1 MDTVVAP
8 SINAVCSDRSFAY
21 DQDKERFDPFFSA
34 AMFGL
39 PPWSHN
45 SEDEVER
52 FGKALPGFP
61 AEGVL
66 GASSPAQLPFPPMQ
80 VPQLQK
86 LILDSGKLAKLDAV
100 LTELKAN
107 GHRVL
112 VYFQMT
118 RMIDLMEEY
127 LAFRQYKYLR
137 LDGASTISERRDMV
151 MDWQTKWVVSLALFL
166 RLLLTP
172 FILQARAL
180 HLSSFDP
187 CWRTR
192 HQSHR
197 RRHRHLLRL
206 GLEPL
211 GPPLLLATLDA
222 LQADFLFFYRTT
234 LKPWIAPIDSVRPSR
249 SPSTAS
255 SPRTP
260 SMSVSSSWLGE

>member
-21 DQDKERFDPFFSA
+21 DQNKERFDPLFSA

-39 PPWSHN
+39 PPSSQN
-45 SEDEVER
+45 SEGEIER

-86 LILDSGKLAKLDAV
+86 LILDSGKLAKLDAL

-151 MDWQTKWVVSLALFL
+151 MDWQTKCVD
-166 RLLLTP
+166 
-172 FILQARAL
+172 FI
-180 HLSSFDP
+180 
-187 CWRTR
+187 
-192 HQSHR
+192 
-197 RRHRHLLRL
+197 
-206 GLEPL
+206 
-211 GPPLLLATLDA
+211 
-222 LQADFLFFYRTT
+222 FLFSAYC
-234 LKPWIAPIDSVRPSR
+234 
-249 SPSTAS
+249 
-255 SPRTP
+255 
-260 SMSVSSSWLGE
+260 